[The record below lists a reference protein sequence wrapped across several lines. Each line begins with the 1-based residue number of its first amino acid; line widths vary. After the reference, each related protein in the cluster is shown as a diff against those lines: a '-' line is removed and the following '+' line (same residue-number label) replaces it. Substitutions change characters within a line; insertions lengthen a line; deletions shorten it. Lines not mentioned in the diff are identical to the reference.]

1 MGYLVCSKCKS
12 YYKLQS
18 NESPKDFID
27 KCNCGAKLRYVE
39 NLDIVDPS
47 WKQVSIR
54 KKPTIKERLNKKS
67 KSIFSLPEINL
78 KNRLNQFYY
87 NNIGRHIYKARNQR
101 RVHKNPQGMQ
111 FDLLNSMMN
120 EFNLDNIKWFL
131 VIPMTIAI
139 ILILVFTHGISLLL
153 TFVLL
158 VIIGYLSENM
168 IIGAKN
174 AIITGTI
181 SFLFG
186 SLFIGSFLLII
197 PYALLGIINGA
208 VCGLIGGYLKTKT
221 FG

>member
-1 MGYLVCSKCKS
+1 VGYLICTKCKS

-18 NESPKDFID
+18 GESAKDFVK
-27 KCNCGAKLRYVE
+27 KCNCGGELRYVE
-39 NLDIVDPS
+39 NLDIVDPG
-47 WKQVSIR
+47 WKHISFR
-54 KKPTIKERLNKKS
+54 KKPRMKERLKS
-67 KSIFSLPEINL
+67 KSKSLFSFPKMNL

-87 NNIGRHIYKARNQR
+87 NHIGRHIYKARNQH
-101 RVHKNPQGMQ
+101 RVHRAPPGMQ
-111 FDLLNSMMN
+111 AGFLNSMMN
-120 EFNLDNIKWFL
+120 EFNLNNIQWIL

-181 SFLFG
+181 SFFLG
-186 SLFIGSFLLII
+186 SLLTGSFLLII
-197 PYALLGIINGA
+197 PYAFLGIINGA
-208 VCGLIGGYLKTKT
+208 VCGLIGGYIKTKR